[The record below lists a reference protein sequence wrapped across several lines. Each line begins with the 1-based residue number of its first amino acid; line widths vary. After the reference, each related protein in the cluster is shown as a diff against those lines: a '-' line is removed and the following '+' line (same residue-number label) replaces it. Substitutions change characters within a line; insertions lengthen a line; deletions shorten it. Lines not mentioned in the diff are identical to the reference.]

1 MLGSGPYRVVTRDLS
16 TAAAGGAA
24 ADAQLGE
31 LEAHQERDVMELR
44 RAWLGGVQTIRRA
57 AGVACGLVAASPLG
71 SQLHPEVAPQ
81 LMHL

>member
-1 MLGSGPYRVVTRDLS
+1 MLGSGPYRMVTRDLS
-16 TAAAGGAA
+16 IAAAGRAA
-24 ADAQLGE
+24 VEPGE
-31 LEAHQERDVMELR
+31 LEEHQERNVLELR